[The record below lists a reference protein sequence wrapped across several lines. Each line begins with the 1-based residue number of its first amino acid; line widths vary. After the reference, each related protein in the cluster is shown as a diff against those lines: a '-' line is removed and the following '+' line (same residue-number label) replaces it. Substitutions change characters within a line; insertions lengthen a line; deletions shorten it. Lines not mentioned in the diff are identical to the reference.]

1 MSPEAGQ
8 LWFRVAIFITLTS
21 LALLFFQ
28 QSGTA
33 EFVVTVLAL
42 GVGIVMIA
50 LIAIIARKSQ

>member
-21 LALLFFQ
+21 LGLLFFQ
-28 QSGTA
+28 QPGTA

-50 LIAIIARKSQ
+50 LVAIIARKSQ

>member
-28 QSGTA
+28 QPGTA

-42 GVGIVMIA
+42 GVGVVMIA

>member
-8 LWFRVAIFITLTS
+8 LWFRVAVFITLTS

-28 QSGTA
+28 QPGTA

-42 GVGIVMIA
+42 GVGIIMIA

>member
-21 LALLFFQ
+21 LGLLFFQ
-28 QSGTA
+28 QPGTA

>member
-28 QSGTA
+28 QPGTA

-42 GVGIVMIA
+42 GVGMLMIA

>member
-28 QSGTA
+28 QPGTA

-42 GVGIVMIA
+42 GVGIIMIA
-50 LIAIIARKSQ
+50 LIAIIARRSQ

>member
-28 QSGTA
+28 QPGTA

-42 GVGIVMIA
+42 GVGIIMIA